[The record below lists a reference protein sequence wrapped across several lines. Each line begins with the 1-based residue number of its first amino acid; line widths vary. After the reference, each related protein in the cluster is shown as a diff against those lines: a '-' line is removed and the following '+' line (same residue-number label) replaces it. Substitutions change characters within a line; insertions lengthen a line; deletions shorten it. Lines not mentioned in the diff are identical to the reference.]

1 MHFVLSFLPAFL
13 LGRNQTLHPG
23 TSSHAIRTI
32 IEDQPEDICYL
43 APPIKDAQQHTEF
56 FPTYCQ
62 VKAYPSMGGVV
73 IGRFTAVQL
82 RQLGLSNIKPA
93 PRSHNE
99 IEEDGLALEMMR
111 QGAHWWPSWQF
122 YVHHYDRLAAQMPY
136 GFHFPPRIYVGYPSS
151 GIGVWVS
158 KFSEDRVE
166 FAENDPAK
174 PYLERIPEDLDAHV
188 NMALNADERCEVLK
202 SFGAKFYDTVEECED
217 IPKTLDEGY
226 QRGKRYEQL
235 LKKMD
240 DDLYQDRWLEYGM
253 AGIDL

>member
-1 MHFVLSFLPAFL
+1 MKSRKDISTFMWADLGCVIVAEMGKGPGQFLK
-13 LGRNQTLHPG
+13 
-23 TSSHAIRTI
+23 
-32 IEDQPEDICYL
+32 DQPEDICYL
-43 APPIKDAQQHTEF
+43 TPPIKDKQQRTEF
-56 FPTYCQ
+56 FPTHCQ

-82 RQLGLSNIKPA
+82 KQLGLSNIKPA

-99 IEEDGLALEMMR
+99 TEEDGLALGMML

-122 YVHHYDRLAAQMPY
+122 YVRHRNRLDELMPY

-151 GIGVWVS
+151 GNGVWVS

-166 FAENDPAK
+166 HAEDDSAK
-174 PYLERIPEDLDAHV
+174 PCLERIPEGLDAHV

-226 QRGKRYEQL
+226 ERGKRYEQL
-235 LKKMD
+235 LIKMD
-240 DDLYQDRWLEYGM
+240 DNHYQDRWLEYGM
-253 AGIDL
+253 AVIDL